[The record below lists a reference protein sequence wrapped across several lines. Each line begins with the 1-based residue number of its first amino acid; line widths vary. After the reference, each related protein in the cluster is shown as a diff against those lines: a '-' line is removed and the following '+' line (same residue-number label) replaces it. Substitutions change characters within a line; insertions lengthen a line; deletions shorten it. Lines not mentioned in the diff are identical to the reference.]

1 MRTSFFLV
9 VLSAVLALASLRA
22 LAQSAPASPAG
33 DLKALSAAVRAKVQA
48 GKTSAADLAPEL
60 NAYDA
65 LVARYAGNKSDE
77 VAQILFQKEA
87 VYSKI
92 LKDAAGAKAVQDRIK
107 AEFPGTKTA
116 SFFSSGARGGGGGP
130 PPISA
135 DKAALVGKPA
145 PELHFAWASEKD
157 LKTLSNLKGK
167 VVVIDFW
174 ATWCG
179 PCISSFPKVR
189 DLVEHYKGSDVVV
202 LGVTSLQGRVSN
214 LGGAPID
221 TQGQPDKEYG
231 LMPEF
236 MQLKEMTWPVAFS
249 EEKVFNPDYA
259 VTGIP
264 HVTIIA
270 PDGTVRHNG
279 LHPASP
285 LESKTELID
294 AILKEFKRPV
304 PSGKK
309 A

>member
-1 MRTSFFLV
+1 MRTSLSLL
-9 VLSAVLALASLRA
+9 VLSAILSLVSVQA
-22 LAQSAPASPAG
+22 VAQNSPVSTAAE
-33 DLKALSAAVRAKVQA
+33 LKALATAVRTKVAA
-48 GKTSAADLAPEL
+48 GQVTAADLAPEL
-60 NAYDA
+60 AAYDA
-65 LVARYAGNKSDE
+65 LLAKYAGNKSDE
-77 VAQILFQKEA
+77 VAQILFQKA
-87 VYSKI
+87 SVYSKV
-92 LKDAAGAKAVQDRIK
+92 LKDAETAKALQARIK

-116 SFFSSGARGGGGGP
+116 AFFSQPSGGGGGS

-145 PELHFAWASEKD
+145 PELHFAWASTKD
-157 LKTLSNLKGK
+157 LKTLSSLKGK
-167 VVVIDFW
+167 VVVLDFW

-179 PCISSFPKVR
+179 PCIGSFPKVR

-214 LGGAPID
+214 MGGAAID
-221 TQGQPDKEYG
+221 TAGQPDKEYG

-249 EEKVFNPDYA
+249 EEKVFNPDYS

-279 LHPASP
+279 LHPGSS

-304 PSGKK
+304 PSEKK

>member
-9 VLSAVLALASLRA
+9 VLSVSLALASVPA
-22 LAQSAPASPAG
+22 IAQAPAVSPAG
-33 DLKALSAAVRAKVQA
+33 ELKALSDAVRAKVQA

-60 NAYDA
+60 AAHDA

-77 VAQILFQKEA
+77 VARILFQKA
-87 VYSKI
+87 SIYTKI
-92 LKDAAGAKAVQDRIK
+92 LKDAKGAKAVQDRIK

-116 SFFSSGARGGGGGP
+116 AFFSAGAGGGGGGP

-145 PELHFAWASEKD
+145 PELHFTWASAKD
-157 LKTLSNLKGK
+157 LKTLSDLKGK

-214 LGGAPID
+214 LGGAPVD

-236 MQLKEMTWPVAFS
+236 MQLKEMTWPVVFS
-249 EEKVFNPDYA
+249 EEKVFNPDYS

-279 LHPASP
+279 LHPGSS

-304 PSGKK
+304 PVAKK

>member
-9 VLSAVLALASLRA
+9 VLSTALSLASIRA
-22 LAQSAPASPAG
+22 HAQSTAVSPASE
-33 DLKALSAAVRAKVQA
+33 LKALTAAVRTKVQA
-48 GKTSAADLAPEL
+48 GKTSAVDLAPEL
-60 NAYDA
+60 AAYDA

-107 AEFPGTKTA
+107 AEFPGTKSA
-116 SFFSSGARGGGGGP
+116 AFFSAGAGGGGS

-135 DKAALVGKPA
+135 DKAALVGKQA
-145 PELHFAWASEKD
+145 PELHFAWASIKD
-157 LKTLSNLKGK
+157 LKTLSSLKGK

-214 LGGAPID
+214 LGGAPVD
-221 TQGQPDKEYG
+221 TQGQPDKEYA

-236 MQLKEMTWPVAFS
+236 MQFKEMTWPVVFS
-249 EEKVFNPDYA
+249 EEKVFNPDYS

-279 LHPASP
+279 LHPGSS

-294 AILKEFKRPV
+294 AILKEFKRPIPV
-304 PSGKK
+304 AKK